1 MGGGECAQYG
11 TSGTEGT
18 ENTKDTEGPM
28 VPKDNYGCCDIMG
41 SEFTVCVC
49 GGGLILSPRY

>member
-41 SEFTVCVC
+41 SEFTVYVC
-49 GGGLILSPRY
+49 GGA